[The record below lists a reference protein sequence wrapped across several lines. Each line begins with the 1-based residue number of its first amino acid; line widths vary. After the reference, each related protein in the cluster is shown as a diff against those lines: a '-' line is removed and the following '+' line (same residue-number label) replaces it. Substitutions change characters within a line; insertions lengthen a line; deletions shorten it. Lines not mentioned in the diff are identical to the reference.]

1 MFFGKATSLS
11 PGLNA
16 CNGSVAS
23 AKPHVADLAF
33 AEVFE
38 NAVRPI
44 AVRIPVF
51 KSLFACDDNHHR
63 MLRRRYDPS
72 LSLSIEAGVNVE
84 PPIVNAAHL
93 NSPAH
98 HRRQCAS
105 QAGGTK
111 NLSQKYLDLLRLG
124 VRLPL
129 GFVLCCGGQPSVLRD
144 SFSVCP

>member
-1 MFFGKATSLS
+1 MTHLPFTEIFEHAIGAVTVSI
-11 PGLNA
+11 
-16 CNGSVAS
+16 SV
-23 AKPHVADLAF
+23 L
-33 AEVFE
+33 
-38 NAVRPI
+38 
-44 AVRIPVF
+44 

-93 NSPAH
+93 KSPAH
-98 HRRQCAS
+98 HRPQCAS